1 MSLPRNRM
9 SSSRS
14 LASIALVGSALLL
27 VGCGEAQKQA
37 APPPPTVT
45 VAKPVNRTVVDRDE
59 YVGRFVA
66 VDAVEVRSRVS
77 GYLEKVHFEDGQI
90 VKQGDLLF
98 SIDKRP
104 FQNALDQARANLAQT
119 KSNLTY

>member
-45 VAKPVNRTVVDRDE
+45 VAKPVTRTIVDRDE
-59 YVGRFVA
+59 EGGRCVA
-66 VDAVEVRSRVS
+66 GYSVEARTSVS
-77 GYLEKVHFEDGQI
+77 CYLEKVRSQYRQR
-90 VKQGDLLF
+90 VKKGGRLF
-98 SIDKRP
+98 CCDK
-104 FQNALDQARANLAQT
+104 
-119 KSNLTY
+119 

>member
-14 LASIALVGSALLL
+14 LASIALVGLALLL
-27 VGCGEAQKQA
+27 VGCSEAQKQA

-45 VAKPVNRTVVDRDE
+45 VAKPVTRTIVDRDE

-66 VDAVEVRSRVS
+66 VYAVEVRARV
-77 GYLEKVHFEDGQI
+77 
-90 VKQGDLLF
+90 
-98 SIDKRP
+98 
-104 FQNALDQARANLAQT
+104 
-119 KSNLTY
+119 